1 MDRPATALSEGQRER
16 IKLRA
21 TCLNGLAIGLVLV
34 GGLSLPTTIAFNSR
48 SPSELVIAGSLFLFS
63 FVASPYIH
71 WIATKVLGGLDR

>member
-1 MDRPATALSEGQRER
+1 MPDLSEGQRER

-21 TCLNGLAIGLVLV
+21 TYLNGLSIGLVLV
-34 GGLSLPTTIAFNSR
+34 GGLSLPTTIAFNAQT
-48 SPSELVIAGSLFLFS
+48 PSELLIAASLFLFS